1 MLEVGDRI
9 IFRYKNERG
18 KYMKLITESDISISS
33 KDDIEILQIE
43 RPKWEVMKE
52 RVVDRGRKYIW
63 NIVNTTK
70 NPKR

>member
-52 RVVDRGRKYIW
+52 RVVDRGRKYI
-63 NIVNTTK
+63 
-70 NPKR
+70 